1 MILLALTRT
10 RELGSALVAHRFL
23 HRRIIPDVIIPDGL
37 GIADGVFKTLTNTPE
52 WLNSQLLFILSL
64 FIAGRL
70 PGWSGSR
77 HAEYDVLAANVIGII
92 RNQE

>member
-52 WLNSQLLFILSL
+52 WLNSQLLFISFPLSL
-64 FIAGRL
+64 SPAAYLGGLGAGTPNMMFWPL
-70 PGWSGSR
+70 T
-77 HAEYDVLAANVIGII
+77 
-92 RNQE
+92 